1 MGIYTFTE
9 GINQQDLFKYAVIM
23 LIVLFFFL
31 RITIGLNILL
41 ALVLSVMIILYLNE
55 QTTVSHSTELEQN
68 TIKYETIKPKLDK
81 INYSSDSDIVDF
93 LFSIQDFYIYNPSAY
108 EEMIDN
114 LNAFYTLV
122 ENIFNEP
129 MFCSYYYQIA
139 FSKKNNA
146 INSLQSIIF
155 KLPTELAFTD
165 KLNRAHE
172 RLETILNKKMNDI
185 YDECQKNLIQ
195 NGKYTTTTPLLK
207 GPQGHNVYDD
217 EEYSY
222 QFY

>member
-1 MGIYTFTE
+1 M
-9 GINQQDLFKYAVIM
+9 
-23 LIVLFFFL
+23 
-31 RITIGLNILL
+31 
-41 ALVLSVMIILYLNE
+41 
-55 QTTVSHSTELEQN
+55 
-68 TIKYETIKPKLDK
+68 IKPKLNN
-81 INYSSDSDIVDF
+81 INFDNNSDIVDF

-129 MFCSYYYQIA
+129 QFCSYYYQIA

-155 KLPTELAFTD
+155 KLPTEPAFTD

-185 YDECQKNLIQ
+185 YDQCQKHLIEY
-195 NGKYTTTTPLLK
+195 GRDTTTTPLLK

-222 QFY
+222 QLY